1 MSYVDAKT
9 AIGYFCA
16 HGMCGDQDYEE
27 AFKWY
32 KEASNEGS
40 GEASFNIGYLYAS
53 GALSEEDIDEA
64 IKWWRLSAEQG
75 YEPAEQALSPMSE
88 E

>member
-1 MSYVDAKT
+1 MSYVGAKT

-32 KEASNEGS
+32 KEASDEGS
-40 GEASFNIGYLYAS
+40 GEASFNIGYLYANAAS
-53 GALSEEDIDEA
+53 GEVDIDEA
-64 IKWWRLSAEQG
+64 LNGGVCQLSRDMNL
-75 YEPAEQALSPMSE
+75 PNKLCH
-88 E
+88 